1 MLGIEGICNA
11 ITNLFKGV
19 RPPAKQVS
27 RLLLVCSMI
36 KRPGLS
42 VIQSTANVTK
52 TLSMLGIPTDRMP
65 DGSEN
70 MTIAVVHSVITEVF
84 RALKMDAS
92 VQVGFQPGSLSSI
105 GVGGNAGGPVTVVSR
120 ITNPGQG
127 FGTII

>member
-11 ITNLFKGV
+11 ITKLFSGV
-19 RPPAKQVS
+19 RPPTKQIN

-42 VIQSTANVTK
+42 VIQSVANVTK

-70 MTIAVVHSVITEVF
+70 MTIAVVYSVISEVF
-84 RALKMDAS
+84 RALKMDAC
-92 VQVGFQPGSLSSI
+92 VQVGFQPGSLSSV
-105 GVGGNAGGPVTVVSR
+105 GVGANAGGPITIISR
-120 ITNPGQG
+120 IINTGQG
-127 FGTII
+127 HGLIR